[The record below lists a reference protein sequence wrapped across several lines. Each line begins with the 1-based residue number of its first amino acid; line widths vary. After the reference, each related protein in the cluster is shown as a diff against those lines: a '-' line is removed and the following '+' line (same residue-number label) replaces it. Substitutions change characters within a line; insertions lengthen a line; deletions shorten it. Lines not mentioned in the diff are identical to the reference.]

1 LSYPEQKRQ
10 EGQRE
15 LTMRRNPRLPIAI
28 VATLLLGAAPGAQ
41 SALGDETHA
50 AGALIER
57 TEQVAAEGLVIDGL
71 AASLTIEGERRD
83 DVSLTLRGTKGALD
97 QIEHEIRG
105 GVLHIGMQ
113 GSFTSL
119 AGGGQNVVI
128 ARNGGRATSII
139 GGQEVTVSS
148 LEAEPMPEIRIVLP
162 DTAPIALAGLVGE
175 IEVTGM
181 DGPIELA
188 LSQGE
193 AHLDRVRDGRLAI
206 RGGGTIEVDRASG
219 DLVIEVEGAGQA
231 RIADAL
237 LDELK
242 VEITGTGEVVVD
254 GVAEEGRLSIAGI
267 GTIRVSE
274 IRSEPEI
281 SRSGLGDIQVG
292 NR

>member
-1 LSYPEQKRQ
+1 
-10 EGQRE
+10 
-15 LTMRRNPRLPIAI
+15 MRGHPRLPIA
-28 VATLLLGAAPGAQ
+28 VLAVMLLGTSGAQ
-41 SALGDETHA
+41 HANGDEAHA

-71 AASLTIEGERRD
+71 AATLTIEGEPRD
-83 DVSLTLRGTKGALD
+83 DVSLTMRGTEGALG

-119 AGGGQNVVI
+119 TGGGQNVVI

-148 LEAEPMPEIRIVLP
+148 LEAEPMPEIRVALP
-162 DTAPIALAGLVGE
+162 GTAPIALAGLVGE
-175 IEVTGM
+175 IEVKGVE
-181 DGPIELA
+181 GPIELA

-206 RGGGTIEVDRASG
+206 SGDGTIEVDRASG
-219 DLVIEVEGAGQA
+219 DLVVEVQGAGRA

-254 GVAEEGRLSIAGI
+254 GVAEEGRLSVAGI
-267 GTIRVSE
+267 GRIRVSE

-281 SRSGLGDIQVG
+281 SRSGLGDIQIG

>member
-1 LSYPEQKRQ
+1 
-10 EGQRE
+10 
-15 LTMRRNPRLPIAI
+15 MRGHPRLPIA
-28 VATLLLGAAPGAQ
+28 VLAVMLLGTSGAQ
-41 SALGDETHA
+41 HANGDEAHT

-71 AASLTIEGERRD
+71 AATLTIEGEPRD
-83 DVSLTLRGTKGALD
+83 DVSLTMRGTEGALG

-119 AGGGQNVVI
+119 TGGGQNVVI

-148 LEAEPMPEIRIVLP
+148 LEAEPMPEIRVALP
-162 DTAPIALAGLVGE
+162 GTAPIALAGLVGE
-175 IEVTGM
+175 IEVKGVE
-181 DGPIELA
+181 GPIELA

-206 RGGGTIEVDRASG
+206 SGDGTIEVDRASG
-219 DLVIEVEGAGQA
+219 DLVVEVQGAGRA

-254 GVAEEGRLSIAGI
+254 GVAEEGRLSVAGI
-267 GTIRVSE
+267 GRIRVSE

-281 SRSGLGDIQVG
+281 SRSGLGDIQIG